1 MTRYEI
7 YTAIA
12 LITIMLVS
20 SLIKYSIH
28 KPLPHDKTITILSP
42 EIIDTTYTKYAI
54 GKRQSDGKA
63 WMEKYRHHL
72 SFGYKRW
79 NQLEPRQ

>member
-42 EIIDTTYTKYAI
+42 EIIDTTCTKYAP
-54 GKRQSDGKA
+54 G
-63 WMEKYRHHL
+63 
-72 SFGYKRW
+72 
-79 NQLEPRQ
+79 

>member
-1 MTRYEI
+1 MGNITRYEI

-12 LITIMLVS
+12 LITVMLIS

-28 KPLPHDKTITILSP
+28 KSLPHDKTITILPP
-42 EIIDTTYTKYAI
+42 EIIDTTYTKYAT

-63 WMEKYRHHL
+63 
-72 SFGYKRW
+72 
-79 NQLEPRQ
+79 